1 MLAGE
6 KIVMLPSMFILAMV
20 IAVGGIDLFLG
31 IGIVLIIAS
40 MEEAIMVMTHSGVIP
55 IMDMVDTMAVLPF
68 IIHIGLIVLI
78 GIETTET
85 TTIIT
90 TTMAVGILLIMLV
103 EEDLWPT
110 ALTEPLIIQPIQV
123 LI

>member
-6 KIVMLPSMFILAMV
+6 KIVTLPSMFIQAMV
-20 IAVGGIDLFLG
+20 IAVGGIDPIPG
-31 IGIVLIIAS
+31 IGIVLIIATTG
-40 MEEAIMVMTHSGVIP
+40 EVIMVMTLSGVIR
-55 IMDMVDTMAVLPF
+55 IMAMVDTMAVLPF
-68 IIHIGLIVLI
+68 IAHIGLTALI

-85 TTIIT
+85 ITIIT
-90 TTMAVGILLIMLV
+90 ITMAVGTLPIMLV
-103 EEDLWPT
+103 DEDHWPT

>member
-90 TTMAVGILLIMLV
+90 ITMAVGILLIMLV

>member
-6 KIVMLPSMFILAMV
+6 KIVTLPSMFIQAMV
-20 IAVGGIDLFLG
+20 IAVGGIDLILG

-90 TTMAVGILLIMLV
+90 ITMAVGILLIMLV